1 MGGVAIS
8 IQASP
13 KISSLVVGLVRV
25 VINLTLKFI
34 IYFSKLTNII
44 YTFKDYLGPLVEY
57 VKLVDIN
64 LIETTVVNTYI
75 NVLSFS

>member
-1 MGGVAIS
+1 M
-8 IQASP
+8 SP
-13 KISSLVVGLVRV
+13 EISSLVVGSVRV

-44 YTFKDYLGPLVEY
+44 CTFKDYLGLLAEY
-57 VKLVDIN
+57 VKLADIN
-64 LIETTVVNTYI
+64 FIETIVVNTYI